1 MFGAFVL
8 IHPLAERSI
17 TALFLLNNSRYKNKY
32 AVDIWKNGWKYK
44 EKPSFQKMIAI
55 ISQDKFPGVTELYNS
70 LTHGDPAS
78 AIWNIIQLN
87 NGAVGYSVSKIINDP
102 VLCDRVCLNT
112 LGWLV
117 VILVVSEKVFS
128 EAI

>member
-1 MFGAFVL
+1 
-8 IHPLAERSI
+8 
-17 TALFLLNNSRYKNKY
+17 
-32 AVDIWKNGWKYK
+32 
-44 EKPSFQKMIAI
+44 MIDS

-78 AIWNIIQLN
+78 AIWNIIKLDD
-87 NGAVGYSVSKIINDP
+87 GALGYSVSKITNDP
-102 VLCDRVCLNT
+102 VLCGRVCLNT

-117 VILVVSEKVFS
+117 AILAISEKVFS